1 MKFKLIALLTGLTL
15 STSAF
20 AHGPYYGPRYYGHV
34 HSSNDWV
41 APLIVG
47 GAVGYILAQPRQ
59 QTVIVQQPAPVV
71 VDQPY
76 SPNQPIYQY
85 QDIYFNDC
93 NCMKR
98 VLVQVN

>member
-1 MKFKLIALLTGLTL
+1 MKLKLIALLTGLAM

-20 AHGPYYGPRYYGHV
+20 AHGTYYGYRPHYA
-34 HSSNDWV
+34 HSGGSDWV

-59 QTVIVQQPAPVV
+59 QTVIVQQPAPVI